1 MTWFVGRSARG
12 AFGRVHAVVLT
23 VSIFIGSLALEARA
37 EMPAGSH
44 GPRGG
49 HGVSMGGLGAGIAIG
64 GMIGGALL
72 SSRERPVA
80 VEQNAPRAAAKPGK
94 ALAPLKRQALK
105 KPKTEPAC
113 KDCTPLEASI
123 ARNVKTLKDQE
134 ARLAAEEEYKRRH
147 ERELATLTDP
157 GMQTAW
163 REVIAA
169 SASRIAELKTLTA
182 AVEASLQS
190 QRSQLNDKL
199 AAHHPAAS
207 QPPAA
212 IPPPIPPLPVAGPP
226 SLGTSVAQ
234 NPPAPPATPSN
245 PPSATPPT
253 PTPVS
258 SSPGSEPTP
267 IASSGPCP
275 DHVAELTNS
284 KRVFHRLYVV
294 GIVNEQERTPWLSD
308 LNNLRSTL
316 EAPGAQAAGSTSRML
331 EEPSLK
337 ELVREIRRMTLLAK
351 ACEEVTLYFSGHAKG
366 GRDSGI
372 STSVENHSEYFPL
385 KVTDSNA
392 EILTDQHMG
401 TLVKQFAANVSVS
414 VIFDSC
420 YGGGFAGK
428 GNVEETDL
436 VKLLGNY
443 TTCPS
448 LSNTFTT
455 AIADAIVSLAP
466 GDRDKRVTAEEIKNQ
481 LKLRHWPLGAPFD
494 TEADLKRMPSHSPG
508 MSPVS
513 TQ

>member
-1 MTWFVGRSARG
+1 MTRLAGRSARG
-12 AFGRVHAVVLT
+12 GLGSVKAVVLMAG
-23 VSIFIGSLALEARA
+23 ILACPLTMEARA
-37 EMPAGSH
+37 GMAGGSH
-44 GPRGG
+44 GQRGG
-49 HGVSMGGLGAGIAIG
+49 HGMSMGGLGAGIAIG

-72 SSRERPVA
+72 SSRERPEV
-80 VEQNAPRAAAKPGK
+80 VEQRAPQPGTKPRKNPVPKK
-94 ALAPLKRQALK
+94 ANERKSPATA
-105 KPKTEPAC
+105 PAC

-123 ARNVKTLKDQE
+123 ARNVKILKDQE
-134 ARLAAEEEYKRRH
+134 ARLAAEEQYRRRH

-169 SASRIAELKTLTA
+169 SANRIAELKALTA
-182 AVEASLQS
+182 AVEASLED
-190 QRSQLNDKL
+190 QRSQLKDKI
-199 AAHHPAAS
+199 AGHHPAAS
-207 QPPAA
+207 QPPALV
-212 IPPPIPPLPVAGPP
+212 PPPIPPLPVAGPP
-226 SLGTSVAQ
+226 SMGPPVAQ

-245 PPSATPPT
+245 PPSATPPA
-253 PTPVS
+253 PTPV

-275 DHVAELTNS
+275 NHVAELTNS

-294 GIVNEQERTPWLSD
+294 GIVNEEERTPWLSD
-308 LNNLRSTL
+308 LSNLRSTL
-316 EAPGAQAAGSTSRML
+316 EAPGAQAPGSTSRML

-337 ELVREIRRMTLLAK
+337 ELVREIRRMTFLAK

-372 STSVENHSEYFPL
+372 STSVEDRAEYFPL

-392 EILTDQHMG
+392 EILTDQDMG
-401 TLVKQFAANVSVS
+401 TLVKQFAADVSVS

-466 GDRDKRVTAEEIKNQ
+466 QDHDKRVTAEEIKNQ

-508 MSPVS
+508 MSPIS